1 MLKKIILYT
10 IIYIVVSFLISFNEI
25 QCALN
30 GENLC
35 WYNLIGKYIIFLLAI
50 TLYDKIIKPKIFK
63 NNER

>member
-50 TLYDKIIKPKIFK
+50 TLYDKVLKPKIFK

>member
-10 IIYIVVSFLISFNEI
+10 IIYIGVSFLISYNEI

-35 WYNLIGKYIIFLLAI
+35 WYNLIGKYFIFLLAI
-50 TLYDKIIKPKIFK
+50 TLYDKFIKPKIFK